1 MNFYV
6 PEIKDQ
12 IVLTEDWA
20 FTLHA
25 EERNSDL
32 AMHFGWKYSW
42 ENNPNPPAGLT
53 GNFLDVW
60 TDIETLNISQTEL
73 QVTLPKGTILQIDR
87 IYIRKGNKDF
97 SSITFFAKNLG
108 SVVRDNF
115 MSTKKT
121 NKKALR
127 FWAKLEECNKIQ
139 YEKVC

>member
-12 IVLTEDWA
+12 IVLTEDWS

-32 AMHFGWKYSW
+32 AMHFGWKHSW
-42 ENNPNPPAGLT
+42 ENIPNPPAGLT

-60 TDIETLNISQTEL
+60 KDIETLKISQTEL